1 MAVGLENVEIREL
14 DFNASPNYLFQRGI
28 SIFSVLIEFPDLFQ
42 YN

>member
-14 DFNASPNYLFQRGI
+14 DFNASLNYLIQRDI
-28 SIFSVLIEFPDLFQ
+28 SISSVLIEFIDIFQ